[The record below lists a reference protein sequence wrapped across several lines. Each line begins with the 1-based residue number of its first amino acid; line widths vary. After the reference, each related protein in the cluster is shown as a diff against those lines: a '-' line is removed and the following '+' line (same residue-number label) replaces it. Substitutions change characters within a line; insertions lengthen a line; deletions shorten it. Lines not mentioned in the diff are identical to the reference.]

1 MASLHQRCEGRRVR
15 LTGAETRWINRW
27 RLCVPVKDEK
37 ARAVAAV
44 DWRHMRR
51 FYPPTESDIYHRT
64 TAGKVYE
71 DVHRER
77 IRAHDK
83 HDDHGQSMER
93 KSWDDPAWL
102 SVLVE
107 EVGEVARELCEQ
119 RHDVDRAARQESMH
133 IAGLDRAMELTFMAR
148 LREELV
154 QVAAMACAWIDACD
168 QERA

>member
-1 MASLHQRCEGRRVR
+1 
-15 LTGAETRWINRW
+15 
-27 RLCVPVKDEK
+27 
-37 ARAVAAV
+37 
-44 DWRHMRR
+44 MRR

-64 TAGKVYE
+64 TAGRVYE

-77 IRAHDK
+77 IRAHEK

-107 EVGEVARELCEQ
+107 EVGEVAKELCEM
-119 RHDVDRAARQESMH
+119 RHAAHGFIESPGMTEDEWRA
-133 IAGLDRAMELTFMAR
+133 
-148 LREELV
+148 V
-154 QVAAMACAWIDACD
+154 QVAAMLKLREELMQVAAMSCAWIDACD